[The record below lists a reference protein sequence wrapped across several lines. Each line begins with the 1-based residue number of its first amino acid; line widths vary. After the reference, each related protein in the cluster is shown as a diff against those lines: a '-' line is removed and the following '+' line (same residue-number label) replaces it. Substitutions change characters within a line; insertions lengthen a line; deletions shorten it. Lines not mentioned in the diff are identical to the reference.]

1 MKFSRKAG
9 SFNRPSSSTGSS
21 GKLSHNSCSEKSTAL
36 PGRHTFR
43 IVDSDPF
50 HAATGGV
57 FLKNVAG
64 EIERRKSLHSFGGEG
79 IELQSPV
86 FAGPLCN
93 HSRFRRIAN
102 EANGLT
108 GNSHANLY
116 LRTDRYPLNVAAAA
130 ECLGEEAISLV
141 PAVIADFFTQ

>member
-21 GKLSHNSCSEKSTAL
+21 GSSLITAAASEKSTAL

-43 IVDSDPF
+43 IVDSYPF

-79 IELQSPV
+79 IELRSPV

-102 EANGLT
+102 EANGLA
-108 GNSHANLY
+108 GNSHDNLY
-116 LRTDRYPLNVAAAA
+116 LRTDRYPLNVAA

-141 PAVIADFFTQ
+141 AAVIADFFTQ